1 MKNIF
6 LKIEDFLIKFS
17 RVFWVIISLLSFIIA
32 ITFLI
37 LAFNK
42 YFIAEGNPKLQL
54 PIWSEIRG
62 SIFPPEIT
70 KTDNSKIDN
79 SEVTFNADNDS
90 PYSREFSALLVSIY
104 NNFEDHPDLIRADIT
119 KSSLTTY
126 ISSYMDSISESET
139 FNKRNII
146 SGLTQLLNQAYA
158 NKDLIKI
165 GNYNNRIKLLED
177 SIDNYFLKLENNI
190 DQYFNE
196 RALLNAKLIA
206 SKAQSFIYF
215 YIGVASI
222 CTFVFLALFII
233 IFRVENHLK
242 RISKKDE

>member
-1 MKNIF
+1 
-6 LKIEDFLIKFS
+6 
-17 RVFWVIISLLSFIIA
+17 
-32 ITFLI
+32 
-37 LAFNK
+37 
-42 YFIAEGNPKLQL
+42 
-54 PIWSEIRG
+54 
-62 SIFPPEIT
+62 
-70 KTDNSKIDN
+70 
-79 SEVTFNADNDS
+79 
-90 PYSREFSALLVSIY
+90 
-104 NNFEDHPDLIRADIT
+104 
-119 KSSLTTY
+119 
-126 ISSYMDSISESET
+126 MDSISESET

-233 IFRVENHLK
+233 IFRVESHLK